1 MTETKRSQA
10 WKYAFLGL
18 LLAGGIAPSVG
29 CQVSVAG
36 QTLPSPYY
44 LHDDVQYFPAGPE
57 VSSRTG
63 SAERPL
69 ADSPQMVTCR
79 PSGFPVQYSHH

>member
-1 MTETKRSQA
+1 MTETKRSTA

-18 LLAGGIAPSVG
+18 LLAGGLAPSVG

-44 LHDDVQYFPAGPE
+44 LYDDVQYFPAGNE
-57 VSSRTG
+57 NKIANETAAVR
-63 SAERPL
+63 AAR
-69 ADSPQMVTCR
+69 ADAAAVR
-79 PSGFPVQYSHH
+79 

>member
-1 MTETKRSQA
+1 MSQTKRSQA

-44 LHDDVQYFPAGPE
+44 LYDDVQYFPAGPE
-57 VSSRTG
+57 NKLANETAAIDKARAEAIRTQ
-63 SAERPL
+63 R
-69 ADSPQMVTCR
+69 
-79 PSGFPVQYSHH
+79 

>member
-1 MTETKRSQA
+1 MSQTKRSQA

-18 LLAGGIAPSVG
+18 LLAGGLAPSVG

-44 LHDDVQYFPAGPE
+44 LYDDVQYFPAGPE
-57 VSSRTG
+57 NKLANETAAINKAR
-63 SAERPL
+63 AEAIL
-69 ADSPQMVTCR
+69 NQ
-79 PSGFPVQYSHH
+79 QQ